1 MLRLFRFWLSFTW
14 NVCLNLVIKTLSAVP
29 RPHFIS
35 TCSPDWDLINCSQY
49 KGWAGTGNNLSQS
62 HINTQLNS

>member
-1 MLRLFRFWLSFTW
+1 MFGSFRFLLSFTW

-35 TCSPDWDLINCSQY
+35 TCRPDWSLINCSEY
-49 KGWAGTGNNLSQS
+49 KG
-62 HINTQLNS
+62 